1 MAEKRMLSNK
11 IISSD
16 AFSNLSLSAQALY
29 LHLNMNADDDGIVD
43 SPHRTQRAIG
53 AADEAFQELIEK
65 RFILIVDGVTVIKH
79 WHINNNIR
87 SDKKAKS
94 AYPEIVAKLK
104 IKENGAYTLADE
116 SRTVDNQIA
125 TTCQPNDSQTAGNRQ
140 PIGSTLADDEQPN
153 DSKKAVQNS
162 IVKNS
167 ILNDSKKAVQNSI
180 VKNSIV
186 KNSLKKPY
194 DHRSDDHAPE
204 EPEIVTTIEKR
215 FEEFWSLY
223 PRKVGK
229 LKAFQSFKKINPN
242 KQLFDTMMEALREN
256 IASNAQWKRDN
267 GQYIPHPTTWLN
279 QGRWFDEISTD
290 APGAAEDFFTRAL
303 KGEVDY

>member
-29 LHLNMNADDDGIVD
+29 MHLNMNADDDGIVD

-53 AADEAFQELIEK
+53 ATDEAFQELIEK

-116 SRTVDNQIA
+116 SRTIDNQIA
-125 TTCQPNDSQTAGNRQ
+125 TTCQPNDSQTAGNGQ
-140 PIGSTLADDEQPN
+140 PIGGTLADNEQPN
-153 DSKKAVQNS
+153 GG
-162 IVKNS
+162 
-167 ILNDSKKAVQNSI
+167 KKAVQNSI

-186 KNSLKKPY
+186 KNSLKKPF

-204 EPEIVTTIEKR
+204 SPEVVTLIEKR

-229 LKAFQSFKKINPN
+229 LKAFQSFKRINP
-242 KQLFDTMMEALREN
+242 KKELFDQMMDALREN

-290 APGAAEDFFTRAL
+290 APGAGEDFFTRAL

>member
-1 MAEKRMLSNK
+1 MLSNK

-104 IKENGAYTLADE
+104 IKENGAYTLTDKP
-116 SRTVDNQIA
+116 RTI
-125 TTCQPNDSQTAGNRQ
+125 DSQTAGNGQ
-140 PIGSTLADDEQPN
+140 PIGGTLADNGQPSG
-153 DSKKAVQNS
+153 SKKAVQNS

-167 ILNDSKKAVQNSI
+167 ID
-180 VKNSIV
+180 
-186 KNSLKKPY
+186 KNSLKDI
-194 DHRSDDHAPE
+194 DHRSGDHAQEQPE
-204 EPEIVTTIEKR
+204 VVTLLEKR

-242 KQLFDTMMEALREN
+242 KQLFDTMMEALRDN
-256 IASNAQWKRDN
+256 IESNAQWKRDN

-290 APGAAEDFFTRAL
+290 APGAGEDFFTRAL